1 MQLTVEAEVQ
11 LVHRHASCDPA
22 ARFVVPELSIDPK
35 SRPLTIKNVLPVRAK
50 FARAV
55 LLNTGALKVNMP
67 VRVPTMADTDTVEPT
82 TDEYE
87 SAAHCTV
94 VADVQLVLPHVSDPV
109 YEAVGVSNTVPKPS
123 PLIVTLPP
131 AVRPRFT
138 TALPETAGASKVT
151 SADCD
156 PTWADTVTPMR

>member
-1 MQLTVEAEVQ
+1 MRPIIVAAEVIP
-11 LVHRHASCDPA
+11 LRIWLTA
-22 ARFVVPELSIDPK
+22 A
-35 SRPLTIKNVLPVRAK
+35 T
-50 FARAV
+50 